1 MQSQIN
7 QLKLMGPVILNAIL
21 KSLDSYSNMES
32 DATARDTKTFAFQAI
47 GLLAQRMPQ
56 LFRDKTDMAVRL
68 FDALKVEAQSLRF
81 IIQEAT
87 ISLSS
92 AYKVC

>member
-1 MQSQIN
+1 
-7 QLKLMGPVILNAIL
+7 MGPVILNAIL
-21 KSLDSYSNMES
+21 KSLDDSYSNMES

-92 AYKVC
+92 AYKVCWFSHQTP